1 MQAGAATSVDCKS
14 CGAVNSSDMSFCAQC
29 GKVLSSSVEALRQA
43 RGVKKRSCNSCGRS
57 DELNN
62 RYCVFCGSDIEIFQ
76 TRKTSAEAL
85 AKFNDDLNSLSAPSS
100 SSSQSS
106 PINISSSRQSQVAL
120 PALPVPAKA
129 TTRPDLFIILGLV
142 SGLAM
147 PFLLGSTLLSHVY
160 LASQIPSQGLLVF
173 SDKPNAGVL
182 LESLDRKEYVAGQT
196 SNRGVFYSTN
206 LSLPAY
212 RLRLSA
218 PGCRT
223 LLQKIEMAK
232 DRLNCLGL
240 DKPISLPL
248 LPGIPG
254 GK

>member
-1 MQAGAATSVDCKS
+1 
-14 CGAVNSSDMSFCAQC
+14 MSFCAQC

-43 RGVKKRSCNSCGRS
+43 RGVKKRSCSSCGRS

-85 AKFNDDLNSLSAPSS
+85 AKFNDDLNSLSTPSS
-100 SSSQSS
+100 PSSLASAVS
-106 PINISSSRQSQVAL
+106 PRQSQVAL

-129 TTRPDLFIILGLV
+129 TPRPDLFIILGLV

-160 LASQIPSQGLLVF
+160 LTSQIPSQGLLIF
-173 SDKPNAGVL
+173 SDKANAGVL
-182 LESLDRKEYVAGQT
+182 LESIDRKEYVAGQT
-196 SNRGVFYSTN
+196 SKRGVFYSTN

-223 LLQKIEMAK
+223 LLQKIELAK